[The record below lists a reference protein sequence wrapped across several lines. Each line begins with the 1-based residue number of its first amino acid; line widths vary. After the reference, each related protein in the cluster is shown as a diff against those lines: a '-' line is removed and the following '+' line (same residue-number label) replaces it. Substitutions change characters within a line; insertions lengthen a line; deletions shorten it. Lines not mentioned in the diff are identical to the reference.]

1 MDFLRIFHAAALAGL
16 GAAGDG
22 CGQGRQPSP
31 SGPAGTAG
39 HVVAAVDAKVAAER
53 LDSYIGAIFSQEQQA
68 LSLKAPEP
76 DAPGF

>member
-1 MDFLRIFHAAALAGL
+1 MDFLRIFHAAALLGL
-16 GAAGDG
+16 GAAGTG
-22 CGQGRQPSP
+22 CGQGQPSA
-31 SGPAGTAG
+31 GPAGAEAG

-53 LDSYIGAIFSQEQQA
+53 LDGYIGAVFSQQQQA